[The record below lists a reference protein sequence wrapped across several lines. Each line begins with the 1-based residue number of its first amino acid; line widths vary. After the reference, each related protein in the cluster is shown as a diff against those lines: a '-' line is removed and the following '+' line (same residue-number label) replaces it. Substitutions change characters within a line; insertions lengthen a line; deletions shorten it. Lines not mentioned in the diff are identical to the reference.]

1 MTNNERF
8 NAMLNAS
15 SDPRRML
22 DTLLA
27 LAPMF
32 RAMNEHRRA
41 AESTNQP
48 AEEEVAAV

>member
-1 MTNNERF
+1 MSNNERF
-8 NAMLNAS
+8 NAMINSS

-32 RAMNEHRRA
+32 RAMNERRRA
-41 AESTNQP
+41 AEHTNQP
-48 AEEEVAAV
+48 AEKEGAAV